1 MEFLQFLMS
10 KTFIKNLMIAVLL
23 TVLLVFG
30 LQFYL
35 DSYTHHNDYHLVP
48 ELKGKKIEEAENVL
62 EERGMK
68 LVVIDTV
75 EYNPDYPKYSIVEQ
89 DPRNGDQVKL
99 GRKIYVKIN
108 SGGYSKVPFPNILGK
123 TERQAKTILKTTG
136 FKIGKISKRP
146 YFAEVVLY
154 ATHKKDTLKPGM
166 AVPKNTTVNLIVGD
180 GKTSVESTADEKTGE
195 ESNTTNNNVEEILN
209 NVLGN

>member
-1 MEFLQFLMS
+1 MDFFRFLIS
-10 KTFIKNLMIAVLL
+10 KTFFKNLLAAILL

-35 DSYTHHNDYHLVP
+35 DSYTNHDDYHLVP
-48 ELKGKKIEEAENVL
+48 ELKGKKIEEATGIL
-62 EERGMK
+62 KERGMN

-75 EYNPDYPKYSIVEQ
+75 DYNPDYPKYSIIEQ
-89 DPRNGDQVKL
+89 DPRKGDKVKL

-108 SGGYSKVPFPNILGK
+108 SGGYSKVPFPKILGK

-136 FKIGKISKRP
+136 FKVGKITKRP
-146 YFAEVVLY
+146 YFAEVVL
-154 ATHKKDTLKPGM
+154 AAMHKKDTLKAGM
-166 AVPKNTTVNLIVGD
+166 PVPKNTTVNLIVGD
-180 GKTSVESTADEKTGE
+180 GKTSVESTSGNDEEPT
-195 ESNTTNNNVEEILN
+195 SNDNNVEEILN